1 MGGRKIITISRKDKK
16 EKFTK
21 LLFNLNQSFQAW
33 IKEQVQQDKYADLT
47 EGFQVQ
53 SCCLY
58 FLNSY

>member
-53 SCCLY
+53 SSGLY
-58 FLNSY
+58 FLNKY